1 MRSLQITGSSRGWGG
16 VFRSL
21 IAVEGGDESEDDWL
35 QRGGGQ
41 SADHWL
47 RPIKH

>member
-35 QRGGGQ
+35 QRGGGAV
-41 SADHWL
+41 SRSLAEAY
-47 RPIKH
+47 